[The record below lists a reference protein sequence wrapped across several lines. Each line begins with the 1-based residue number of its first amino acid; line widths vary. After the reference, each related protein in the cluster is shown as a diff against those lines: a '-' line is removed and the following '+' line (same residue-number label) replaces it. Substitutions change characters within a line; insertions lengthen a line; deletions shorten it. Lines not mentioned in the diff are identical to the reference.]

1 MKIKAKET
9 YKDLDNSVNFN
20 SLLSASTH
28 LKLLAGLE
36 VEWKGT
42 ITKDLKEH
50 ISEVKTKKGDK

>member
-42 ITKDLKEH
+42 ITKDLKKH